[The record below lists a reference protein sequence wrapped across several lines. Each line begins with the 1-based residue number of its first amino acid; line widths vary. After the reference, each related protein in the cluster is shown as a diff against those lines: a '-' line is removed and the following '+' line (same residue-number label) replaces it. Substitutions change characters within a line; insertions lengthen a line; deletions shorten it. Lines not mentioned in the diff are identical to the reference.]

1 MDWKRRFLAATA
13 IGLLLTSSALAGR
26 GKPDTAPNELPVEI
40 YNGYLIVLEV
50 GAGSLQGLR
59 FLLDTGT
66 SITSIDR
73 RVAKKLGIIGE
84 QTKVF
89 NFDKFVPAEWAQL
102 PEIAFGPERVSDV
115 PVLIEDLRNLR
126 PGQKPLDGIIGL
138 DLLRRKSFLVDY
150 AARRVVFGVTDQLS
164 GMRAAPMRED
174 ETMLCVQ
181 ADLDGRPVWMIAD
194 TGVRR
199 TILYERGQE
208 AILEKFRI
216 QGRVLAHS
224 MGGTVEN
231 RLALALQLSLGGQDL
246 DREVV
251 FISPPAADKLDNVAG
266 YLGPASLNAK
276 QIVFDFDANQLRW
289 KK

>member
-1 MDWKRRFLAATA
+1 
-13 IGLLLTSSALAGR
+13 
-26 GKPDTAPNELPVEI
+26 
-40 YNGYLIVLEV
+40 
-50 GAGSLQGLR
+50 
-59 FLLDTGT
+59 
-66 SITSIDR
+66 
-73 RVAKKLGIIGE
+73 
-84 QTKVF
+84 
-89 NFDKFVPAEWAQL
+89 
-102 PEIAFGPERVSDV
+102 
-115 PVLIEDLRNLR
+115 
-126 PGQKPLDGIIGL
+126 
-138 DLLRRKSFLVDY
+138 
-150 AARRVVFGVTDQLS
+150 
-164 GMRAAPMRED
+164 
-174 ETMLCVQ
+174 
-181 ADLDGRPVWMIAD
+181 MIAD